1 MVVTGGRRRC
11 NTRCGLRRTL
21 LNIYVYQIYAFVS
34 CPQKLYQCRAVD
46 GVESFFLGQNH
57 LLKVVMLLQL
67 FFHRIDGVTE
77 RLVLENWSPYLQP
90 GIQLVHITLQNL
102 LSTRH

>member
-1 MVVTGGRRRC
+1 M
-11 NTRCGLRRTL
+11 
-21 LNIYVYQIYAFVS
+21 YVYQIHASVI
-34 CPQKLYQCRAVD
+34 CPQQLYQCRAAD
-46 GVESFFLGQNH
+46 GIESFFLGQNH